1 MRDRLV
7 LIAFGVAGLLL
18 IAVALA
24 VVLRSRP
31 ETPSNGVEAPA
42 NAAGG
47 PETPEN
53 AAGGGPDVQLS
64 GVELTIK
71 EEGEVVWRA
80 SFGGEIEMDEEQKL
94 ASATEVL
101 WEFEGK
107 GFKGLTLEAPLMR
120 AAWDDK
126 LLTFSGGIAIEGEG
140 GTLRFSCE
148 TAEYQFDTHKIIGRG
163 DVRFQRG
170 NYYGR
175 AQEVVVDND
184 RKTVRLKR
192 GSLTLRE

>member
-7 LIAFGVAGLLL
+7 WIAFGVAGLLL
-18 IAVALA
+18 IAVAIV

-31 ETPSNGVEAPA
+31 EPPPNDVETPGNAATDAGTPA
-42 NAAGG
+42 NTAGG
-47 PETPEN
+47 D
-53 AAGGGPDVQLS
+53 PDVQLS
-64 GVELTIK
+64 GVALTIK

-107 GFKGLTLEAPLMR
+107 GFEGLTLEAPLMR
-120 AAWDDK
+120 AAWDER
-126 LLTFSGGIAIEGEG
+126 LLTFSGGIAIEGED

-184 RKTVRLKR
+184 RKIIRLKR
-192 GSLTLRE
+192 GSLTLRQ

>member
-1 MRDRLV
+1 MRDRLG
-7 LIAFGVAGLLL
+7 LIVFGIAGLLL

-31 ETPSNGVEAPA
+31 ETPSNGVEA
-42 NAAGG
+42 AGG
-47 PETPEN
+47 PETLAN
-53 AAGGGPDVQLS
+53 AAGDGPDVQLS
-64 GVELTIK
+64 GVALTIK

-80 SFGGEIEMDEEQKL
+80 SFGGEVEMDEEQKL

-120 AAWDDK
+120 AAWDEK
-126 LLTFSGGIAIEGEG
+126 RLTFSGGIVIEGED
-140 GTLRFSCE
+140 GTLRFSCS
-148 TAEYQFDTHKIIGRG
+148 TAEYEFDTHKIIGRG